1 MKSLPWK
8 SAIVALIVVAVVF
21 RVQKIKEVVIGA

>member
-8 SAIVALIVVAVVF
+8 SAIVALVMIALVF
-21 RVQKIKEVVIGA
+21 RVPQVKKIVTGE